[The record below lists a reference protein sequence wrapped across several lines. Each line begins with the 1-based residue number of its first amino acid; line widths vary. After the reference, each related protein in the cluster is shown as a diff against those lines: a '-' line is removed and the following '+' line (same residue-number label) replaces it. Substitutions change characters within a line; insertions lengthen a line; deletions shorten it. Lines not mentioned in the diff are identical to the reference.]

1 MTSRDALTPARYR
14 PPGVRCTVMPRSGG
28 EAEPA
33 LRVAGVDV
41 TRFGEPI
48 APVQIQPAAMRAPKK
63 HALVL
68 VGRDLLNVAEVHVLV
83 VATEVATPVI
93 HVHEGSRWSNRSWLP
108 SVAAGCQGAAMRACR
123 TGTGRSSVV
132 VAGPGSGWS
141 EVPVCGGRPAALD

>member
-93 HVHEGSRWSNRSWLP
+93 HVHEGSRWSNRSCRCP
-108 SVAAGCQGAAMRACR
+108 APQVSGGIPDRVADVDHAVVE
-123 TGTGRSSVV
+123 SSVV
-132 VAGPGSGWS
+132 
-141 EVPVCGGRPAALD
+141 